1 MRVGFL
7 QGDDWR
13 AASASILDADEVAYG
28 RLLGKPEGWIVED
41 GGRIVLV
48 ATGKKRLLFTQGPME
63 AVDAL
68 AAVAPK
74 PPAFAGPIDVT
85 ARFATHLPG
94 SRRWLRAHL
103 RVATQVQAPESP
115 GQLRLATDE
124 DVPALRPWGPGFH
137 RDTGHPGEPSGT
149 DVDDFVKAGKLWLWE
164 HDGPRSI
171 AGVVRETP
179 RGAAISFV
187 YTPPEL
193 RRQGWA
199 AACVG
204 QLSRRL
210 LTQKQYV
217 ALYADAANPGSN
229 RLYERLGFAA
239 VGLSDEWITA

>member
-1 MRVGFL
+1 
-7 QGDDWR
+7 
-13 AASASILDADEVAYG
+13 
-28 RLLGKPEGWIVED
+28 
-41 GGRIVLV
+41 
-48 ATGKKRLLFTQGPME
+48 
-63 AVDAL
+63 
-68 AAVAPK
+68 
-74 PPAFAGPIDVT
+74 
-85 ARFATHLPG
+85 
-94 SRRWLRAHL
+94 
-103 RVATQVQAPESP
+103 VQAPESP

-164 HDGPRSI
+164 QDGPRSI
-171 AGVVRETP
+171 AAVVRETT

-199 AACVG
+199 TACVG
-204 QLSRRL
+204 QLSAML

-239 VGLSDEWITA
+239 VDLSDEWITA